1 MSTCPDS
8 DLYSAWVDGEVPS
21 PWKEKLEAHLAS
33 CPRCKARSE
42 RFRNMHAYFA
52 AGIAQEP
59 KPDFDAAY
67 GRLCERRK
75 AFVATVGSKREN
87 KMPEWVHFSVRM
99 PLAAFAALFLAAIF
113 LPALFVLKTS
123 SNLRN
128 QHEEFSL
135 MRQDL
140 QNLKALASQTQ
151 VYSPDLSSK
160 SIPASTVST
169 SGSSIFKTVDYARQF
184 AGDQD
189 LFSNTDTNIII
200 IKLPKL
206 ARFSNSDELFRDSG
220 SNEPLLRAVGY

>member
-33 CPRCKARSE
+33 CPKCKARAE
-42 RFRNMHAYFA
+42 RFRNMHACFT
-52 AGIAQEP
+52 AGIEQAP
-59 KPDFDAAY
+59 NLDIDASY
-67 GRLCERRK
+67 GRLCARRK
-75 AFVATVGSKREN
+75 AFVATIGSKTES
-87 KMPEWVHFSVRM
+87 KMPEWIHFSVRM

-123 SNLRN
+123 TNLRS

-169 SGSSIFKTVDYARQF
+169 SGKSVFKVVDYARQF
-184 AGDQD
+184 ASDQN

-206 ARFSNSDELFRDSG
+206 ARFSNSDDLFRDSG
-220 SNEPLLRAVGY
+220 SNEPLLHAVGY

>member
-33 CPRCKARSE
+33 CPRCQAQAE
-42 RFRNMHAYFA
+42 RFRKMHAYISA
-52 AGIAQEP
+52 SIAQAP
-59 KPDFDAAY
+59 KLDIDASY
-67 GRLCERRK
+67 GRLCARRK
-75 AFVATVGSKREN
+75 TFVATIGSKQEN
-87 KMPEWVHFSVRM
+87 KMPEWIHFSVRM
-99 PLAAFAALFLAAIF
+99 PLAVFAALFLAAIF

-169 SGSSIFKTVDYARQF
+169 SGRSIFKMVDYARQF

-200 IKLPKL
+200 IKLPHL
-206 ARFSNSDELFRDSG
+206 TRFSNSGELFRDSG
-220 SNEPLLRAVGY
+220 SNEPVLHAVGY